1 MQGSHV
7 AVKQQICPVCP
18 INKGKNMKKLAMVL
32 AIVCITALMSPVT
45 TYACGIFQITADDGS
60 IMVTRSM
67 EFSVDLKY
75 DIIVVPRNK
84 AFVSPSPDGKT
95 GLKWITRFGYAG
107 VASLG
112 KEYGVSDGMN
122 EKGLAISLLWFE
134 NDMKW
139 QDVGPNE
146 TSRALAQIMLTDWIL
161 GNFSTVEEIKQ
172 NISNIRVFGYVE
184 PMIKMSLP
192 AHFSVYDATGGSAV
206 IEYENGL
213 CKVYD
218 NPLGVM
224 TNAPSFP
231 WQMTNLRQFIGMKSE
246 NPAPVKEYGLTFLPT
261 GHGAGLFGLP
271 GDLTPPSRFV
281 RLALLTRLAD
291 KQHDVKG
298 NLNLAQHIINT
309 VDIPLGLVTDTSPDG
324 KTVLKES
331 TQWVT
336 FRDLTNHALYFRTYD
351 NLNLRKLDLNALDF
365 NAKTVKR
372 ISMFNRPEAVI
383 DVTDQAR

>member
-1 MQGSHV
+1 MKH
-7 AVKQQICPVCP
+7 P
-18 INKGKNMKKLAMVL
+18 ISKGKNMKKSAILFMVVSLA
-32 AIVCITALMSPVT
+32 ALLFPGVSN
-45 TYACGIFQITADDGS
+45 ACGIFKITADDGS

-84 AFVSPSPDGKT
+84 TYTSPAPDGKT
-95 GLKWITRFGYAG
+95 GLKWKTRFGYAG

-112 KEYGVSDGMN
+112 KDYAVSDGMN
-122 EKGLAISLLWFE
+122 EKGLAISLLWYE

-146 TSRALAQIMLTDWIL
+146 TSRALAQDMLTDWIL
-161 GNFSTVEEIKQ
+161 GNFSTVEEVKK
-172 NISNIRVFGYVE
+172 NISNVRVFGYIE
-184 PMIKMSLP
+184 PQIKMSLP
-192 AHFSVYDATGGSAV
+192 IHFSVYDSTGGSAV
-206 IEYENGL
+206 IEYENGI
-213 CKVYD
+213 CKVYE

-224 TNAPSFP
+224 TNAPNFP

-246 NPAPVKEYGLTFLPT
+246 NPAPLKESGMTFLPT
-261 GHGAGLFGLP
+261 GHGAGQFGLP

-291 KQHDVKG
+291 KQHYVKG

-309 VDIPLGLVTDTSPDG
+309 VDIPLGLITDTSADG

-336 FRDLTNHALYFRTYD
+336 FRDITNRAFYFRTYD
-351 NLNLRKLDLNALDF
+351 NFNLRKIDLNALDF
-365 NAKTVKR
+365 NAKAIKR
-372 ISMFNRPEAVI
+372 ISMFDGPEAII
-383 DVTDQAR
+383 DVTNQAR